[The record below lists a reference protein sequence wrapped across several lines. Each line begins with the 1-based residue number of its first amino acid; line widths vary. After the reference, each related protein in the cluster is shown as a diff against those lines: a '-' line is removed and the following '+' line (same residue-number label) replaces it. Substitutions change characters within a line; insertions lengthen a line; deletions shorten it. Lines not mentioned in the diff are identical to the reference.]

1 MAKHLT
7 LLLFVLF
14 IGCEMNSQQLIKS
27 ENINFENIKF
37 NTVSKDLKFT
47 NIEEGLEVET
57 TKKLVKN
64 WFNNNVKIDGFE
76 GNLSINV
83 TSIKTNKIKRD
94 EYYRFE
100 IDISIEF
107 LETNEVLNKRKI
119 YKINSIEYGDLEG
132 SFSIKD
138 TENLNKNIIL
148 NSLKSINQ
156 KVSGMQ
162 LVLPK

>member
-1 MAKHLT
+1 MVKHLT

-14 IGCEMNSQQLIKS
+14 IGCEMNSEQLIKS

-37 NTVSKDLKFT
+37 NAVSKDLKFT
-47 NIEEGLEVET
+47 NIEEGPEVET
-57 TKKLVKN
+57 TKKLVKD
-64 WFNNNVKIDGFE
+64 WFNNNVKIDGFD

-83 TSIKTNKIKRD
+83 TSININKIKKD

-100 IDISIEF
+100 INISIEF
-107 LETNEVLNKRKI
+107 LETNELLNKRKI
-119 YKINSIEYGDLEG
+119 YKINSIEYGDIEG

-138 TENLNKNIIL
+138 TENLNKNIIS

-156 KVSGMQ
+156 KVSGM
-162 LVLPK
+162 

>member
-1 MAKHLT
+1 MVKHLT

-14 IGCEMNSQQLIKS
+14 IGCEMNSEQLIKS
-27 ENINFENIKF
+27 ESINFENVKF
-37 NTVSKDLKFT
+37 NAVSKDLKFT

-64 WFNNNVKIDGFE
+64 WFNNNIKIDGFE

-119 YKINSIEYGDLEG
+119 YKINSIEYGDIEG

-156 KVSGMQ
+156 KVSGM
-162 LVLPK
+162 

>member
-14 IGCEMNSQQLIKS
+14 IGCEMNSEQLIKS

-37 NTVSKDLKFT
+37 NAVSKDLKFT

-107 LETNEVLNKRKI
+107 IETNEVLNKRKI
-119 YKINSIEYGDLEG
+119 YKINSIEYGDIDG

-138 TENLNKNIIL
+138 TENLNKNIIS

-156 KVSGMQ
+156 KVSGM
-162 LVLPK
+162 

>member
-1 MAKHLT
+1 MVKHLT

-14 IGCEMNSQQLIKS
+14 IGCEMNSEQLIKS

-37 NTVSKDLKFT
+37 NAVSKDLKFT
-47 NIEEGLEVET
+47 NIEEGPEVET
-57 TKKLVKN
+57 TKKLVKD
-64 WFNNNVKIDGFE
+64 WFNNNVKIDGFD

-83 TSIKTNKIKRD
+83 TSININKIKKD

-100 IDISIEF
+100 INISIEF

-119 YKINSIEYGDLEG
+119 YKINSVEYGDIEG

-138 TENLNKNIIL
+138 TENLNNNIIL

-156 KVSGMQ
+156 KVSGM
-162 LVLPK
+162 

>member
-1 MAKHLT
+1 MVKHLT

-14 IGCEMNSQQLIKS
+14 IGCEMNSEQLIKS

-37 NTVSKDLKFT
+37 NAVSKDLKFT
-47 NIEEGLEVET
+47 NIEEGPEVET
-57 TKKLVKN
+57 TKKLVKD
-64 WFNNNVKIDGFE
+64 WFNNNVKIDGFD

-83 TSIKTNKIKRD
+83 TSIDINKIKKD

-100 IDISIEF
+100 INISVEF

-119 YKINSIEYGDLEG
+119 YKINSTEYGDIEG

-138 TENLNKNIIL
+138 TENLNKNIIS

-156 KVSGMQ
+156 KVSVM
-162 LVLPK
+162 

>member
-1 MAKHLT
+1 MVKHLT
-7 LLLFVLF
+7 LFLFVLF
-14 IGCEMNSQQLIKS
+14 IGCEMNSEQLIKS

-37 NTVSKDLKFT
+37 NAVSKDLKFT
-47 NIEEGLEVET
+47 NIEEGPEVET
-57 TKKLVKN
+57 TKKLVN
-64 WFNNNVKIDGFE
+64 DWFNNNVKIDGFD

-83 TSIKTNKIKRD
+83 TSIDINKIKKE

-100 IDISIEF
+100 INISIEF

-119 YKINSIEYGDLEG
+119 YKINSIEYGDIEG

-138 TENLNKNIIL
+138 TENLNKNIIS

-156 KVSGMQ
+156 KVSGM
-162 LVLPK
+162 

>member
-1 MAKHLT
+1 MVKHLT

-14 IGCEMNSQQLIKS
+14 IGCEMNSEQLIKS

-37 NTVSKDLKFT
+37 NAVSKDLKFT
-47 NIEEGLEVET
+47 NIEEGPEVET
-57 TKKLVKN
+57 TKKLVKD
-64 WFNNNVKIDGFE
+64 WFNNNVKIDGFD
-76 GNLSINV
+76 GNLTVNV
-83 TSIKTNKIKRD
+83 TSISINKIKKD

-100 IDISIEF
+100 INISIEF

-119 YKINSIEYGDLEG
+119 YKINSIEYGDIEG

-138 TENLNKNIIL
+138 TENLNKNIIS

-156 KVSGMQ
+156 KVSGM
-162 LVLPK
+162 

>member
-1 MAKHLT
+1 MVKHLT

-14 IGCEMNSQQLIKS
+14 IGCEMNSEQLIKS

-37 NTVSKDLKFT
+37 NAVSKDLKFT
-47 NIEEGLEVET
+47 NIEEGPEVET
-57 TKKLVKN
+57 TKKLVN
-64 WFNNNVKIDGFE
+64 DWFDNNVKIDGFD
-76 GNLSINV
+76 GNLTVNV
-83 TSIKTNKIKRD
+83 TSISINKIKKD

-100 IDISIEF
+100 INISIEF

-119 YKINSIEYGDLEG
+119 YKINSIEYGDIEG

-138 TENLNKNIIL
+138 TENLNKNIIS

-156 KVSGMQ
+156 KVSGM
-162 LVLPK
+162 

>member
-1 MAKHLT
+1 MVKHLT

-14 IGCEMNSQQLIKS
+14 IGCEMNSEQLIES

-37 NTVSKDLKFT
+37 NAVSKDLKFT
-47 NIEEGLEVET
+47 NIEEGSEVET
-57 TKKLVKN
+57 TKKLVN
-64 WFNNNVKIDGFE
+64 DWFNNNVKIDGFE

-107 LETNEVLNKRKI
+107 LETNDVLNKRKI
-119 YKINSIEYGDLEG
+119 YKINSIEYGDIEG

-138 TENLNKNIIL
+138 TENLNKNIIS

-156 KVSGMQ
+156 KVSGM
-162 LVLPK
+162 

>member
-1 MAKHLT
+1 MAKHIT
-7 LLLFVLF
+7 LLLFVLL
-14 IGCEMNSQQLIKS
+14 IGCEMNSEQLIKS

-37 NTVSKDLKFT
+37 NAVSKDLKFT
-47 NIEEGLEVET
+47 NIEEGPEVET
-57 TKKLVKN
+57 TKKLIKN

-83 TSIKTNKIKRD
+83 TSIKINKIKRD

-107 LETNEVLNKRKI
+107 IETNEVLNKRKI
-119 YKINSIEYGDLEG
+119 YKINSIEYGDIDG

-138 TENLNKNIIL
+138 TENLNKNIIS

-156 KVSGMQ
+156 KVSGM
-162 LVLPK
+162 

>member
-1 MAKHLT
+1 MVKHLT
-7 LLLFVLF
+7 LLLFILF
-14 IGCEMNSQQLIKS
+14 IGCEMNSEQLIKS

-37 NTVSKDLKFT
+37 NAVTKDLKFT

-64 WFNNNVKIDGFE
+64 WFNNNIKIDGFE

-119 YKINSIEYGDLEG
+119 YKINSIEYGDIDG

-138 TENLNKNIIL
+138 TENLNKNIIS

-156 KVSGMQ
+156 KVSGM
-162 LVLPK
+162 

>member
-1 MAKHLT
+1 MVKYLA

-14 IGCEMNSQQLIKS
+14 IGCEMNSEQLIKS

-37 NTVSKDLKFT
+37 NAVSKDLKFT
-47 NIEEGLEVET
+47 NIEEGPEVET
-57 TKKLVKN
+57 TKKLVKD

-119 YKINSIEYGDLEG
+119 YKINSIEYGDIDG

-138 TENLNKNIIL
+138 TENLNKNIIS

-156 KVSGMQ
+156 KVSGM
-162 LVLPK
+162 

>member
-1 MAKHLT
+1 MVKHLT

-14 IGCEMNSQQLIKS
+14 IGCEMNSEQLIKS
-27 ENINFENIKF
+27 ESINFENVKF
-37 NTVSKDLKFT
+37 NAVSKDLKFT

-64 WFNNNVKIDGFE
+64 WFNNNIKIDGFE

-119 YKINSIEYGDLEG
+119 YKINSIEYGDIEG

-138 TENLNKNIIL
+138 TENLNKNIIS

-156 KVSGMQ
+156 KVSGM
-162 LVLPK
+162 

>member
-1 MAKHLT
+1 MVKHLT
-7 LLLFVLF
+7 LFLFVLF
-14 IGCEMNSQQLIKS
+14 IGCEMNSEQLIKS
-27 ENINFENIKF
+27 ENINFENVKF
-37 NTVSKDLKFT
+37 NAVSKDLKFT

-119 YKINSIEYGDLEG
+119 YKINSIEYGDIEG

-138 TENLNKNIIL
+138 TENLNKNIIS

-156 KVSGMQ
+156 KVSGM
-162 LVLPK
+162 

>member
-1 MAKHLT
+1 MVKHLT
-7 LLLFVLF
+7 LFLFILL
-14 IGCEMNSQQLIKS
+14 IGCEMNSEQLIKS

-37 NTVSKDLKFT
+37 NAVSKNLKFT
-47 NIEEGLEVET
+47 NIQEGPEVET
-57 TKKLVKN
+57 TKRLVED

-76 GNLSINV
+76 GNLIVNVNSIE
-83 TSIKTNKIKRD
+83 INKIKKD

-119 YKINSIEYGDLEG
+119 YKINSIEYGDIEG
-132 SFSIKD
+132 NFSIKD
-138 TENLNKNIIL
+138 TEILNKNIIS

-156 KVSGMQ
+156 KVSGM
-162 LVLPK
+162 